1 MKRIAVCGM
10 FTALSLLFS
19 YVELLFPAPIP
30 IPGIKLGL
38 ANSLIVIVLYGIG
51 DKEALLVSFCR
62 VLLSA
67 LLFGSMASFFY
78 AIAGAGFSFLGM
90 VIMKHCF
97 KSSLM
102 ASSTA
107 GGFLHNTGQLMVA
120 ALLVGIKPIL
130 FYIPVLLLIGIGMG
144 MLIGLISREILKHV
158 VNVL

>member
-19 YVELLFPAPIP
+19 YVELLFPVPIP

-90 VIMKHCF
+90 VIIKHCF
-97 KSSLM
+97 KGSLIV
-102 ASSTA
+102 SSTA